1 MKKILVVC
9 LALLCMG
16 TLAYA
21 DSFTVFTT
29 RADQNPTDIIDWG
42 QLGAPGTFVGSPAN
56 VTSFGG
62 LNATVAIAG
71 TTMIAVQQGTGT
83 WNGNFDFGEN
93 LLWTG
98 NPNLIPGTGPGPIT
112 INFASGVSSVG
123 FAIQSDFFGVFSAT
137 LQVYGSGGLL
147 STLNGT
153 GDSNNFGNGSALFLG
168 VGDLSGANI
177 TKIVISESD
186 QFATNDFAIDAVSFT
201 TGGGQTVPEPSSIA
215 LLGSGL
221 LTMAGVLRRKLAR

>member
-1 MKKILVVC
+1 LKKILVVC
-9 LALLCMG
+9 IALLCLG
-16 TLAYA
+16 TLAFA
-21 DSFTVFTT
+21 DSFVVFNT

-42 QLGAPGTFVGSPAN
+42 QLGAPGTIVPSPTN
-56 VTSFGG
+56 VSSFGG
-62 LNATVAIAG
+62 LNATVAVAG
-71 TTMIAVQQGTGT
+71 PNMVAMQQGVT

-98 NPNLIPGTGPGPIT
+98 NPNFISGTGPGPIT
-112 INFASGVSSVG
+112 INFAHGVSSVG
-123 FAIQSDFFGVFSAT
+123 FAISSDFFGAFTAT

-147 STLNGT
+147 DTLTESGVSSPNG
-153 GDSNNFGNGSALFLG
+153 DGSALFMGL
-168 VGDLSGANI
+168 GDLSGANI
-177 TKIVISESD
+177 TKIVISEID
-186 QFATNDFAIDAVSFT
+186 ANATNDFAIDAVSIT

>member
-1 MKKILVVC
+1 MKKILVVF

-21 DSFTVFTT
+21 DSFTIFAT

-42 QLGAPGTFVGSPAN
+42 QLGAPGTFVPSPAS

-62 LNATVAIAG
+62 LNATAGIAG
-71 TTMIAVQQGTGT
+71 PNMVAMQQGTT

-98 NPNLIPGTGPGPIT
+98 NPNLIAGTGPGPIT
-112 INFASGVSSVG
+112 INFAQGVSSVG
-123 FAIQSDFFGVFSAT
+123 FAIQSDFFGAFSAT

-147 STLNGT
+147 FTLT
-153 GDSNNFGNGSALFLG
+153 GIGNSNNFDDGSALFMG

-177 TKIVISESD
+177 TQIVISESD
-186 QFATNDFAIDAVSFT
+186 QFATNDFAIDAVSIT
-201 TGGGQTVPEPSSIA
+201 TGGGQVPEPSSIA

>member
-1 MKKILVVC
+1 MKKKILVVF

-21 DSFTVFTT
+21 DTFTVFAT

-42 QLGAPGTFVGSPAN
+42 QLGAPGSLVSSPAN
-56 VTSFGG
+56 VTSFNG
-62 LNATVAIAG
+62 LNATVGIAG
-71 TTMIAVQQGTGT
+71 PNMVAMQQGVT

-98 NPNLIPGTGPGPIT
+98 NPNFIPGTGPGPIT
-112 INFASGVSSVG
+112 LTFASGVSSVG
-123 FAIQSDFFGVFSAT
+123 FEISADFFGNFTAT
-137 LQVYGSGGLL
+137 LQVYNGSNLL
-147 STLNGT
+147 FTLIGNGVSNSN
-153 GDSNNFGNGSALFLG
+153 GDGSALFMG

-177 TKIVISESD
+177 TKIVISEQD
-186 QFATNDFAIDAVSFT
+186 ANATNDFAIDAVSLT
-201 TGGGQTVPEPSSIA
+201 TGGQTVPEPSSMA

-221 LTMAGVLRRKLAR
+221 LGLAGVLRRKFGR